1 MADKVI
7 DNPILNRPYD
17 EPTRHFAFDD
27 EGITDRIEEARRP
40 SSYFVPVPRPRKGTR
55 QLELAELTADQ
66 IRLNE
71 LVNRIREQVT
81 RWRRAGYPRVTPTTR
96 RLLEHWADPERE
108 NRVMFCQR
116 EAAETAIYL
125 SEVASR
131 DTDVWMRN
139 ALDEV
144 NGEHNDGLPRVAL
157 KMATGSGKT
166 VVMAMLIAWQVLNKV
181 AAPRD
186 RRFTK
191 RFLVVTPGLTIR
203 DRLRV
208 LLPGDPENYYRLRDL
223 VPAELHGGLGQA
235 QLVITNYHTFL
246 PREEGPTRGAS
257 ATTKDVLTARV
268 GGRGSLLETEA
279 QVVRRVLRDLGG
291 GTQEVMVLND
301 EAHHCYRGRSDGE
314 DVTLTGEE
322 RKEAKQRDE
331 EARVWFRGVSAVA
344 RQVGVK
350 TVYDLSATPF
360 FLAGSGYRE
369 GTLFP
374 WVVSDFSLIDAIESG
389 IVKVPRMPV
398 DDDRVSTTV
407 TYLDLWDQVRDE
419 LPTGTRKPAQLDAE
433 PVIPQALETAL
444 VSLYGAYRR
453 RYEAWERSPDAERG
467 GTPPVFIVVCA
478 NTAVSKLVFDWI
490 AGHAHPE
497 LADLAV
503 GGKLELFSNVDAD
516 GRWRHRPRTVL
527 VDSRQ
532 LESGEGMSADFRKI
546 AATEIEEFKADYAR
560 RFPGRSVDEV
570 TDEDLLREVMN
581 TVGKRGKLGEGV
593 RCVVSVSML
602 TEGWDANT
610 VTHILG
616 VRAFG
621 TQLLCEQVVGRG
633 LRRRSYAVDEDG
645 FFTAEYADVLGVPF
659 RFIPT
664 VAQTRDVAM
673 KPTRAVHAEP
683 DRAHAEITFP
693 RLTGYRIELP
703 DERLFADFR
712 PDTVL
717 ALSTTDFP
725 TRTELIG
732 VVGEAETLT
741 LDELRA
747 ARDQQVAY
755 ELAKVIVARHLTAD
769 GQPRPWLFPQVV
781 RLVREWMA
789 ECVDYHD
796 DAFPGLLLVAQQAH
810 LAAEKIMHAITWQ
823 DGDRVGRI
831 VPVFRQFEPVGSTAD
846 IDFVTVKDVMATSPQ
861 RCHVNFVT
869 LDGADGNT
877 WERAVATAL
886 DSALPG
892 VAAYVKNDHLGFG
905 IPYVHQGISRLYVP
919 DFLVRLADPGD
930 GVVRTLTVEVSG
942 GRKSPGPTA
951 EKAAT
956 ARESWVPAVNSH
968 GGYGLWGYCEI
979 GRVTEITKAKQV
991 LTEAMDAL
999 AAQQPTSRRAA

>member
-1 MADKVI
+1 
-7 DNPILNRPYD
+7 
-17 EPTRHFAFDD
+17 
-27 EGITDRIEEARRP
+27 
-40 SSYFVPVPRPRKGTR
+40 
-55 QLELAELTADQ
+55 
-66 IRLNE
+66 
-71 LVNRIREQVT
+71 
-81 RWRRAGYPRVTPTTR
+81 
-96 RLLEHWADPERE
+96 
-108 NRVMFCQR
+108 
-116 EAAETAIYL
+116 
-125 SEVASR
+125 
-131 DTDVWMRN
+131 
-139 ALDEV
+139 
-144 NGEHNDGLPRVAL
+144 
-157 KMATGSGKT
+157 
-166 VVMAMLIAWQVLNKV
+166 NKL

-186 RRFTK
+186 KRFTK
-191 RFLVVTPGLTIR
+191 RFLVITPGLTIR

-208 LLPGDPENYYRLRDL
+208 LLPGDPDNYYRLRDL

-235 QLVITNYHTFL
+235 QIVITNYHTFL
-246 PREEGPTRGAS
+246 PREVGPTRGAS

-279 QVVRRVLRDLGG
+279 QVLRRVLRDLGG
-291 GTQEVMVLND
+291 GTQEVVVLND
-301 EAHHCYRGRSDGE
+301 EAHHCYRGRDNGE
-314 DVTLTGEE
+314 QLTGSE
-322 RKEAKQRDE
+322 RAEAKSRNE
-331 EARVWFRGVSAVA
+331 EARVWFRGVCAVA
-344 RQVGVK
+344 HQVGVK
-350 TVYDLSATPF
+350 SVYDLSATPF

-398 DDDRVSTTV
+398 DDDRVASTV
-407 TYLDLWDQVRDE
+407 TYRDLWDQVRDE
-419 LPTGTRKPAQLDAE
+419 LPTGTRKALQPEGE

-444 VSLYGAYRR
+444 HSLYGAYRR
-453 RYEAWERSPDAERG
+453 QFESWQRSAGAEPAD
-467 GTPPVFIVVCA
+467 TPPVFIVVCN

-490 AGHAHPE
+490 AGHPHPE
-497 LADLAV
+497 LPDLAV
-503 GGKLELFSNVDAD
+503 GGRLELFSNVDAD
-516 GRWRHRPRTVL
+516 GRWRHRPRTIL
-527 VDSRQ
+527 VDSQQ
-532 LESGEGMSADFRKI
+532 LESGEAMSADFRRI
-546 AATEIEEFKADYAR
+546 AAIEIQEFKDDYAR
-560 RFPGRSVDEV
+560 RFPGRSMDEV

-581 TVGKRGKLGEGV
+581 TVGKHGKLGEGV

-633 LRRRSYAVDEDG
+633 LRRRSYAVDDNG
-645 FFTAEYADVLGVPF
+645 FFTPEYADVLGVPF

-664 VAQTRDVAM
+664 VAQTRDVTM
-673 KPTRAVHAEP
+673 RPTRAVHAEP
-683 DRAHAEITFP
+683 DRAHAEIMFP

-703 DERLFADFR
+703 DERLYADFR

-717 ALSTTDFP
+717 ALSTADFP

-755 ELAKVIVARHLTAD
+755 ELAKMLVQHHLAVS
-769 GQPRPWLFPQVV
+769 GQRRPWLFPQVV
-781 RLVREWMA
+781 RLVRQWMA
-789 ECVDYHD
+789 ECIDYHD

-810 LAAEKIMHAITWQ
+810 RAAEKIMHAITWQ

-831 VPVFRQFEPVGSTAD
+831 VPVFRQFEPVGSTAAV
-846 IDFVTVKDVMATSPQ
+846 DFVTLKEVMGTSPE

-869 LDGADGNT
+869 LDGAANS
-877 WERAVATAL
+877 WERAVAKAL

-905 IPYVHQGISRLYVP
+905 IPYVHQGISRLYLP
-919 DFLVRLADPGD
+919 DFLVQLADTGD
-930 GVVRTLTVEVSG
+930 GVTRTLIVEVSG

-951 EKAAT
+951 EKAVT

-968 GGYGLWGYCEI
+968 GGYGLWSYCEI
-979 GRVTEITKAKQV
+979 GRVSEITKAKQV
-991 LTEAMDAL
+991 LTEAIDAL
-999 AAQQPTSRRAA
+999 AARLPVPRRAA

>member
-1 MADKVI
+1 MLIKH
-7 DNPILNRPYD
+7 PILNRPYD
-17 EPTRHFAFDD
+17 EPGRHFAFDD
-27 EGITDRIEEARRP
+27 EGITDRIEDLRRP

-55 QLELAELTADQ
+55 QRELTELTADQ

-71 LVNRIREQVT
+71 LVNRVREHVT
-81 RWRRAGYPRVTPTTR
+81 LWRNAGYPRVTPTTR
-96 RLLEHWADPERE
+96 RLLEHWADSERE
-108 NRVMFCQR
+108 NRVLFCQR

-125 SEVASR
+125 AEVASR
-131 DTDVWMRN
+131 DADVWMRN
-139 ALDEV
+139 TLDEA

-166 VVMAMLIAWQVLNKV
+166 VVMAMLIAWQVLNKIE
-181 AAPRD
+181 AAQD
-186 RRFTK
+186 KRFTR

-208 LLPGDPENYYRLRDL
+208 LLPSDPENYYRLRDL
-223 VPAELHGGLGQA
+223 VPAELHSGLGQA
-235 QLVITNYHTFL
+235 QIVITNYHTFL
-246 PREEGPTRGAS
+246 LREAGPTRGA
-257 ATTKDVLTARV
+257 AAITKDLLTARV

-279 QVVRRVLRDLGG
+279 QVVRRVLRDLGS
-291 GTQEVMVLND
+291 GTQEVVVFND
-301 EAHHCYRGRSDGE
+301 EAHHCYRGRDDGE
-314 DVTLTGEE
+314 RLTGTE
-322 RKEAKQRDE
+322 RAEARARNAQ
-331 EARVWFRGVSAVA
+331 ARVWFRGVCAVA
-344 RQVGVK
+344 RQVGAK

-374 WVVSDFSLIDAIESG
+374 WVVSDFALIDAIESG
-389 IVKVPRMPV
+389 IVKVPRIPV
-398 DDDRVSTTV
+398 DDDRVAPTV
-407 TYLDLWDQVRDE
+407 TYLDLWGQVRDE
-419 LPTGTRKPAQLDAE
+419 LPTGTRKAAQPEGE

-444 VSLYGAYRR
+444 HSLYGAYRR
-453 RYEAWERSPDAERG
+453 QFESWQRPAGAEPG
-467 GTPPVFIVVCA
+467 DTPPVFIVVCS
-478 NTAVSKLVFDWI
+478 NTAMSKLVFDWI
-490 AGHAHPE
+490 AGHTHPE
-497 LADLAV
+497 LPDLAV

-516 GRWRHRPRTVL
+516 GRWRHRPRTIL
-527 VDSRQ
+527 VDSQQ
-532 LESGEGMSADFRKI
+532 LESGEAMSAEFRRI
-546 AATEIEEFKADYAR
+546 AATEIEEFKADYTR
-560 RFPGRSVDEV
+560 RFPGRSMDEV

-616 VRAFG
+616 LRAFG

-633 LRRRSYAVDEDG
+633 LRRRSYAVDENG
-645 FFTAEYADVLGVPF
+645 FFTPEYADVLGVPF

-664 VAQTRDVAM
+664 VAQTRDVGM
-673 KPTRAVHAEP
+673 RPTRAVHAEP

-693 RLTGYRIELP
+693 RLSGYRIELP
-703 DERLFADFR
+703 DERLYTDFR
-712 PDTVL
+712 PETVL
-717 ALSTTDFP
+717 ALSTAAFP

-755 ELAKVIVARHLTAD
+755 ELAKMLVQHHLAVS
-769 GQPRPWLFPQVV
+769 GQCRPWLFPQVV
-781 RLVREWMA
+781 RLVRQWLA
-789 ECVDYHD
+789 ECVDYLD

-810 LAAEKIMHAITWQ
+810 QAAEKIMHAITWR

-831 VPVFRQFEPVGSTAD
+831 VPVFRQFEPVGSTAEV
-846 IDFVTVKDVMATSPQ
+846 DFVTVKEVMGTSPQ
-861 RCHVNFVT
+861 CCHVNFVT
-869 LDGADGNT
+869 LDGAGNS

-886 DSALPG
+886 DSTLPR

-905 IPYVHQGISRLYVP
+905 IPYVHQGISRLYLP
-919 DFLVRLADPGD
+919 DFLIRLADTGD
-930 GVVRTLTVEVSG
+930 GVTRTLIVEVSG

-956 ARESWVPAVNSH
+956 TRESWVPAVNSH
-968 GGYGLWGYCEI
+968 GGYGLWSYCEV
-979 GRVTEITKAKQV
+979 GRVSEITKAKQV

-999 AAQQPTSRRAA
+999 ATRQSAPRRAA

>member
-17 EPTRHFAFDD
+17 EPSRHFAFDD
-27 EGITDRIEEARRP
+27 AGITDRIEDSRRP
-40 SSYFVPVPRPRKGTR
+40 SSYFVPVPRPRKGPR

-66 IRLNE
+66 IKLNE
-71 LVNRIREQVT
+71 LVNRVRAQVT
-81 RWRRAGYPRVTPTTR
+81 RWRQAGYPRVTPTTR

-125 SEVASR
+125 AEVASR
-131 DTDVWMRN
+131 DTDVWLRN
-139 ALDEV
+139 ALDQA
-144 NGEHNDGLPRVAL
+144 NDEHNDGLPRVAL

-181 AAPRD
+181 AAPRG
-186 RRFTK
+186 RFSK

-235 QLVITNYHTFL
+235 QIVITNYHTFL
-246 PREEGPTRGAS
+246 PREVGPTRGA
-257 ATTKDVLTARV
+257 AAMTKDVLTARV

-291 GTQEVMVLND
+291 GSQDVVVLND
-301 EAHHCYRGRSDGE
+301 EAHHCYRGRDDGE
-314 DVTLTGEE
+314 RLTGTE
-322 RKEAKQRDE
+322 RAEAKARNE

-344 RQVGVK
+344 RQIGVK
-350 TVYDLSATPF
+350 GVYDLSATPF

-407 TYLDLWDQVRDE
+407 TYLDLWSQVRDE
-419 LPTGTRKPAQLDAE
+419 LPTGTRRAAQPEGE
-433 PVIPQALETAL
+433 PVIPQVLDTAL
-444 VSLYGAYRR
+444 HSLYGAYRR
-453 RYEAWERSPDAERG
+453 QFESWERSAGIEAGD
-467 GTPPVFIVVCA
+467 TPPVFIVVCS

-490 AGHAHPE
+490 AGHPHPE
-497 LADLAV
+497 LPDLAV
-503 GGKLELFSNVDAD
+503 GGKLELFSNVAAD
-516 GRWRHRPRTVL
+516 GRWRHRPRTIL
-527 VDSRQ
+527 VDSQQ
-532 LESGEGMSADFRKI
+532 LESGEAMSAEFRRI

-560 RFPGRSVDEV
+560 RFPGRSMDEV

-616 VRAFG
+616 LRAFG

-633 LRRRSYAVDEDG
+633 LRRRSYAVDDNG

-664 VAQTRDVAM
+664 VAQTRDVTM
-673 KPTRAVHAEP
+673 RPTRAVHAEP
-683 DRAHAEITFP
+683 DRAHAQITFP
-693 RLTGYRIELP
+693 RLTGYRVELP
-703 DERLFADFR
+703 AERLFADFR
-712 PDTVL
+712 PDTML
-717 ALSTTDFP
+717 ALSTADFP
-725 TRTELIG
+725 TRTEMIG

-741 LDELRA
+741 LDELRD

-755 ELAKVIVARHLTAD
+755 ELAKVLVQRYLAVD

-781 RLVREWMA
+781 RLVRQWML
-789 ECVDYHD
+789 EQVDYHD

-810 LAAEKIMHAITWQ
+810 RAAEKIIHAITWQ
-823 DGDRVGRI
+823 DGARVGRI
-831 VPVFRQFEPVGSTAD
+831 VPVFRQFEPVGSTAEV
-846 IDFVTVKDVMATSPQ
+846 DFVTVKDVMATSSE
-861 RCHVNFVT
+861 RCQVNFVT
-869 LDGADGNT
+869 LDGGANA
-877 WERAVATAL
+877 WERAVAQAL
-886 DSALPG
+886 DSALPA

-905 IPYVHQGISRLYVP
+905 IPYVHQGISRLYLP
-919 DFLVRLADPGD
+919 DFLVRLADAGD
-930 GVVRTLTVEVSG
+930 GVTRTLIVEVSG

-956 ARESWVPAVNSH
+956 TRESWVPAVNSH

-979 GRVTEITKAKQV
+979 GRVSEITKAKQA
-991 LTEAMDAL
+991 LREAIEAL
-999 AAQQPTSRRAA
+999 AAQVPAPRQAA

>member
-1 MADKVI
+1 MTDKVI

-17 EPTRHFAFDD
+17 EPGRHFAFDD
-27 EGITDRIEEARRP
+27 EGITDRIEDSRRP
-40 SSYFVPVPRPRKGTR
+40 SSYFVPVPRLRKGTR

-71 LVNRIREQVT
+71 LVNRIREHVT

-108 NRVMFCQR
+108 NRVLFCQR

-131 DTDVWMRN
+131 DADVWMRN
-139 ALDEV
+139 TLAQA
-144 NGEHNDGLPRVAL
+144 NSEHNDGLPRVAL

-181 AAPRD
+181 AAPQD
-186 RRFTK
+186 KRFTK

-235 QLVITNYHTFL
+235 QIVITNYHAFL
-246 PREEGPTRGAS
+246 VRENGPTRGA
-257 ATTKDVLTARV
+257 AAIITKDIQTARV
-268 GGRGSLLETEA
+268 GGRASLLETEA

-291 GTQEVMVLND
+291 GTQEVVVFND
-301 EAHHCYRGRSDGE
+301 EAHHCYRGRDDGE
-314 DVTLTGEE
+314 QLTGTE
-322 RKEAKQRDE
+322 RAEAKQRNE
-331 EARVWFRGVSAVA
+331 EARVWFRGVSAIA

-369 GTLFP
+369 GTLLP
-374 WVVSDFSLIDAIESG
+374 WVVSDFALIDAIESG

-407 TYLDLWDQVRDE
+407 TYLDLWGQVRDE
-419 LPTGTRKPAQLDAE
+419 LPTGTRKAAQSDAE

-444 VSLYGAYRR
+444 HSLYGGYRR
-453 RYEAWERSPDAERG
+453 RFESWERSAGAESG
-467 GTPPVFIVVCA
+467 DTPPVFIVVCS

-490 AGHAHPE
+490 AGHPHPE
-497 LADLAV
+497 LPDLAV

-516 GRWRHRPRTVL
+516 GRWRHRPRTIL
-527 VDSRQ
+527 VDSQQ
-532 LESGEGMSADFRKI
+532 LESGEGMSAEFRRI

-616 VRAFG
+616 LRAFG

-633 LRRRSYAVDEDG
+633 LRRRSYAVDESG

-673 KPTRAVHAEP
+673 RPTRAVHAKEP

-712 PDTVL
+712 PDTAL
-717 ALSTTDFP
+717 ALSTADFP

-755 ELAKVIVARHLTAD
+755 ELAKVIVQRHLTVS
-769 GQPRPWLFPQVV
+769 GRPRPWLFPQVV
-781 RLVREWMA
+781 RLVRQWLA
-789 ECVDYHD
+789 GQVDYHD

-810 LAAEKIMHAITWQ
+810 RAAEKLMHAITWR

-831 VPVFRQFEPVGSTAD
+831 VPVFRQFEPVGSTAEV
-846 IDFVTVKDVMATSPQ
+846 DFVTVKDVMATSSE
-861 RCHVNFVT
+861 RCHINFVT
-869 LDGADGNT
+869 LDGAGNA
-877 WERAVATAL
+877 WERAVATVL
-886 DSALPG
+886 DATLPG

-905 IPYVHQGISRLYVP
+905 IPYVHQGISRLYLP
-919 DFLVRLADPGD
+919 DFLVRLADVGD
-930 GVVRTLTVEVSG
+930 GVTRTLIIEVSG

-951 EKAAT
+951 EKALT

-979 GRVTEITKAKQV
+979 GRVSEITKAKQV
-991 LTEAMDAL
+991 LTEALQAL
-999 AAQQPTSRRAA
+999 AAQRPAPRRAA